1 MRVLERV
8 QPRRKEKRAKGE
20 ILGGP
25 AMQFEHDLYEHQ
37 AYSLLVETSHC
48 FCALQSSVDV
58 DQYPS
63 KCDSWALLEPVP
75 ILMAR
80 SGQGNTFLLRQT
92 IRHCRF
98 LDKNRILRSRLA
110 LSETLPRVKPK
121 LLIHGAGIGISQCQ
135 WNALKRDGY
144 NWNHP

>member
-25 AMQFEHDLYEHQ
+25 ATQFEHDLY
-37 AYSLLVETSHC
+37 ACLLKPAIAFVHC
-48 FCALQSSVDV
+48 NPRWMWTK
-58 DQYPS
+58 YPS